1 MRWVCFAMGI
11 VWVLVGCK
19 HPEALPSE
27 RVYMAAI
34 APAHERSLGPLADH
48 IPEPERGPENVV
60 THNPTHGPEHGP
72 EGQPENVPPEQMPM
86 KPGEGPRPDG
96 DPNDGLAFKPKVAT
110 RQAPKVLG
118 RIGPDDLPTS
128 EHLWKRAVKWA
139 PPAPAYKVVLGDVW
153 VAYHENG
160 NSVRWQGEIPVR
172 HGSGLIGGTCFV
184 RQGRITYL
192 CTEEERAQVERE
204 AFLARVLYWHG
215 LMDSANVDVRS
226 PTELVV
232 SSTDK
237 KHMVIARID
246 EKSGRLRTLSSGA
259 SPRIENIS
267 SLEWI
272 AKPEPMLWES
282 LESVAHGATERTE
295 SSPFW
300 GLCGDAMGSI
310 SGVIQ
315 KIESLKARV
324 ESRGAELDRRV
335 GMLIEKQAP
344 DGWRV
349 CVPITQ
355 EVDGASRFRA
365 KPVGRIWHQGGV
377 DTVMEQKA
385 ALDDWLRR
393 NGLMVLPKASV
404 RIRLFD
410 LNRLG
415 APREPLCALEIGLE
429 SPQ

>member
-1 MRWVCFAMGI
+1 MRWVCFAMGV

-34 APAHERSLGPLADH
+34 APAFERSLGPLADH
-48 IPEPERGPENVV
+48 IPEPERGPENVA

-72 EGQPENVPPEQMPM
+72 EGTPENVPPDQMPM

-128 EHLWKRAVKWA
+128 EQLWKRAAKWA
-139 PPAPAYKVVLGDVW
+139 PSAPAYKVHLGDTW

-160 NSVRWQGEIPVR
+160 NSVRWQGEVPVR
-172 HGSGLIGGTCFV
+172 QGSGLIGGTCFV
-184 RQGRITYL
+184 RQGRIAYP
-192 CTEEERAQVERE
+192 CTEDERTQVHRE
-204 AFLARVLYWHG
+204 AFFARVLYWHG
-215 LMDSANVDVRS
+215 LMDSANVDVRGR
-226 PTELVV
+226 TELVV

-237 KHMVIARID
+237 QHMVLAGID
-246 EKSGRLRTLSSGA
+246 EKTGRLQSLSSGA
-259 SPRIENIS
+259 SPRIENIEK
-267 SLEWI
+267 LEWI
-272 AKPEPMLWES
+272 DNPSPMLWEA

-295 SSPFW
+295 SRPFW
-300 GLCGDAMGSI
+300 GLCADAMGSI
-310 SGVIQ
+310 SVVTQ

-324 ESRGAELDRRV
+324 ESRGAALDRRIGV
-335 GMLIEKQAP
+335 LIEGQAP
-344 DGWRV
+344 EGWRV

-365 KPVGRIWHQGGV
+365 KSVARIWHQGGV
-377 DTVMEQKA
+377 ETVMEQA
-385 ALDDWLRR
+385 TALKDWLRR
-393 NGLMVLPKASV
+393 NELKAFPKAV
-404 RIRLFD
+404 HRIRLFD
-410 LNRLG
+410 LKRLG
-415 APREPLCALEIGLE
+415 ATNEPLCALEIGLE
-429 SPQ
+429 SSK